1 MCKYKIGADKRI
13 QECDHTSFSKC
24 VHLSLSLPCGSRAEV
39 DMSMFLVMGEGD
51 IERASDSVDAEFGL
65 LLLSRATAV
74 DNTLL

>member
-1 MCKYKIGADKRI
+1 
-13 QECDHTSFSKC
+13 
-24 VHLSLSLPCGSRAEV
+24 
-39 DMSMFLVMGEGD
+39 MSMFLVMGEGD